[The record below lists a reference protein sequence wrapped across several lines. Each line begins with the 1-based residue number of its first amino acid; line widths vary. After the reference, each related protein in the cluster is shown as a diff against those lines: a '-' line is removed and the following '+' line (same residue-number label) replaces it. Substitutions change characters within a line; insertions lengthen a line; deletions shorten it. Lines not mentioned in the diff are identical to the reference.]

1 MAEGSVGHFQ
11 EVGGL
16 SPGEVR
22 RQLGAEIARLREA
35 AGLGGALSRCG
46 IHRTEV
52 HELAGIALND
62 PCVVTNP
69 RQPDRRDLEVIY
81 EESL

>member
-1 MAEGSVGHFQ
+1 MKFANGSWPRF
-11 EVGGL
+11 
-16 SPGEVR
+16 
-22 RQLGAEIARLREA
+22 ARLRDA

-52 HELAGIALND
+52 HELAEITLHD

-69 RQPDRRDLEVIY
+69 RRPGQRDIEVIY